1 MVDICI
7 CANGKDCNK
16 CKSCYRFLAE
26 PEEYQAVAD
35 FYEPNKECQWYW
47 KVDNEEQVQELN
59 KKL

>member
-1 MVDICI
+1 MVDICM

-16 CKSCYRFLAE
+16 CTSCYRFLAE
-26 PEEYQAVAD
+26 PEQYQTVAD

-47 KVDNEEQVQELN
+47 KVEDERQIQELN